1 MKSFI
6 LLLEENV
13 VEKSNLENTLQKFS
27 YLFPDN
33 KKDILNKVESF
44 VRNFIIKNDYK
55 IKFLNACTPFAGVRT
70 KDTIIICSPGQMSS
84 LGDFL
89 YTIFHEIRHEQQISN
104 IKMQNPLI
112 DMDLED
118 FEKLYKQYWEME
130 LDADQ
135 YAKNM
140 LVKLVSSLRL
150 EKENIKKI
158 FGLSAF
164 IEKYPQ
170 QSDMIRQQIKSIINY
185 IKEIR
190 ASGQEY
196 NDIQDHPL
204 VKSHL
209 DKLERFI

>member
-6 LLLEENV
+6 LLLQENI
-13 VEKSNLENTLQKFS
+13 VEKSNFENTLEKFS
-27 YLFPDN
+27 YLFLED
-33 KKDILNKVESF
+33 KKNTLKKIEQFIK
-44 VRNFIIKNDYK
+44 NFIIKNNYK

-70 KDTIIICSPGQMSS
+70 KDTIIICSPSQMAS

-104 IKMQNPLI
+104 IRMENPLI

-118 FEKLYKQYWEME
+118 FESLYKQYWEME
-130 LDADQ
+130 LDAHQ

-140 LVKLVSSLRL
+140 LVKLVASLGL
-150 EKENIKKI
+150 EKENVEKI
-158 FGLSAF
+158 FQLSQF
-164 IEKYPQ
+164 IEEYPQ
-170 QSDMIRQQIKSIINY
+170 KSDMTRKQIKSIIDY
-185 IKEIR
+185 IKQMKDL
-190 ASGQEY
+190 GQEY
-196 NDIQDHPL
+196 TDIQDHPI